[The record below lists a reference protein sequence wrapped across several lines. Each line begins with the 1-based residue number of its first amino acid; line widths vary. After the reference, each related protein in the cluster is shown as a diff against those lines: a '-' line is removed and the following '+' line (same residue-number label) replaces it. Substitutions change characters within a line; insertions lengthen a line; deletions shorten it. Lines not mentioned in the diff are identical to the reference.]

1 MKNLVFISAVFLSNC
16 SYAQFVGL
24 KYKNIEPANI
34 VVTYSLQYQQDSTD
48 PSNIRSSTFYLF
60 MGNTISKYVNCANY
74 SRDTA
79 TRRFTT
85 NKQVIDYMTNPQI
98 PKAGILYQIFK
109 NYPKGKL
116 TFTDHIPSDTFK
128 FEENLDIF
136 HWNLTD
142 DTAINCGYKT
152 QKATCYFGG
161 RSWSAWFSPDL
172 PYNDGPYKFNGLPGL
187 IVKVYDN
194 RNHYVFNLLSIN
206 KPETGVMIDI
216 QDQEYIETTKQGFFR
231 AEDSFRE
238 DIVNR
243 AKEVSSDNDFI
254 QTLAKNAAQR
264 NNPIELL
271 RK

>member
-1 MKNLVFISAVFLSNC
+1 MRNLILITAILFANY
-16 SYAQFVGL
+16 SYGQLVGL

-34 VVTYSLQYQQDSTD
+34 VVTYSLQYQQDSTN

-85 NKQVIDYMTNPQI
+85 NNQVIDYMNNPQI

-109 NYPKGKL
+109 NHPKGKL
-116 TFTDHIPSDTFK
+116 TFTDHIPSNTFK

-136 HWNLTD
+136 QWNLTG
-142 DTAINCGYKT
+142 DTATNCGYKT
-152 QKATCYFGG
+152 QKATCDFGG

-172 PYNDGPYKFNGLPGL
+172 PYSDGPYKFNGLPGL
-187 IVKVYDN
+187 IVKVYDS

-206 KPETGVMIDI
+206 KLKPEVMIDI
-216 QDQEYIETTKQGFFR
+216 QDKEYIVTTKQGFFK
-231 AEDSFRE
+231 AFDSFRE
-238 DIVNR
+238 DITNR
-243 AKEVSSDNDFI
+243 ARQVSNDGNFV
-254 QTLAKNAAQR
+254 QTVAKNMAQN
-264 NNPIELL
+264 NNPIELI

>member
-1 MKNLVFISAVFLSNC
+1 MRNSILITAILFANY
-16 SYAQFVGL
+16 SYAQLVGL

-34 VVTYSLQYQQDSTD
+34 VVTYSLQYQQDSTN

-85 NKQVIDYMTNPQI
+85 NNQVIDYMNNPQI

-116 TFTDHIPSDTFK
+116 TFTDHIPSNTFK

-136 HWNLTD
+136 HWNLTGD
-142 DTAINCGYKT
+142 KATNCGYKT
-152 QKATCYFGG
+152 QKATCDFGG

-172 PYNDGPYKFNGLPGL
+172 PYSDGPYKFNGLPGL
-187 IVKVYDN
+187 IVKVYDS

-206 KPETGVMIDI
+206 KLEPEVMVDI
-216 QDQEYIETTKQGFFR
+216 QDKEYIVTTKQGFFK
-231 AEDSFRE
+231 AFDSFRE
-238 DIVNR
+238 DITNR
-243 AKEVSSDNDFI
+243 ARQVSNDGNFV
-254 QTLAKNAAQR
+254 QTVAKNMAQN
-264 NNPIELL
+264 NNPIELI

>member
-1 MKNLVFISAVFLSNC
+1 MHNYLLLIAIFFTNC
-16 SYAQFVGL
+16 LFAQFVGL

-48 PSNIRSSTFYLF
+48 QSNIKSSTFYLF
-60 MGNTISKYVNCANY
+60 IGKTMSKYVNCANY

-79 TRRFTT
+79 TRKFTT
-85 NKQVIDYMTNPQI
+85 NKQVIDYLTDPQI

-116 TFTDHIPSDTFK
+116 TFTDHIPSNTYR

-136 HWNLTD
+136 HWDLTG
-142 DTAINCGYKT
+142 DTATMFGYKS
-152 QKATCYFGG
+152 QKATCNFGG
-161 RSWSAWFSPDL
+161 RSWIAWFSPNL

-187 IVKVYDN
+187 IIKIYDA
-194 RNHYVFNLLSIN
+194 RKQYVFEMLSIN
-206 KPETGVMIDI
+206 KIEPGVMIDI
-216 QDQEYIETTKQGFFR
+216 QDKEYIETSKQVFFK

-243 AKEVSSDNDFI
+243 AKEVSGDNDFI
-254 QTLAKNAAQR
+254 QTIARNAAKR

>member
-1 MKNLVFISAVFLSNC
+1 MRNLVFITAVFLSNC

-48 PSNIRSSTFYLF
+48 LSNIRSSTFYLF

-85 NKQVIDYMTNPQI
+85 NQQVIDYMTNPQI

-116 TFTDHIPSDTFK
+116 TFTDHIPSNTFK

-136 HWNLTD
+136 HWILTG
-142 DTAINCGYKT
+142 DTATNCGYKT
-152 QKATCYFGG
+152 QKATCDFGG
-161 RSWSAWFSPDL
+161 RSWSAWFSSDL

-187 IVKVYDN
+187 IVKVYDTH
-194 RNHYVFNLLSIN
+194 NHYVFNLLSIN
-206 KPETGVMIDI
+206 KLETGVMIDI
-216 QDQEYIETTKQGFFR
+216 QDKDYIETTKQGFFR

-243 AKEVSSDNDFI
+243 AKEVSSDNDFL

>member
-1 MKNLVFISAVFLSNC
+1 MRKLVILAAVFLSNW

-24 KYKNIEPANI
+24 KYRNIEPANI
-34 VVTYSLQYQQDSTD
+34 VATYSLQYQLDSTN

-60 MGNTISKYVNCANY
+60 VGNTISKYVNSANY

-79 TRRFTT
+79 TRKFTT
-85 NKQVIDYMTNPQI
+85 NKQVIEYMTDPQV
-98 PKAGILYQIFK
+98 ARSGFLYQIFK

-116 TFTDHIPSDTFK
+116 TFTDHIPSDTFR

-136 HWNLTD
+136 QWDLTG
-142 DTAINCGYKT
+142 DTATICGYKS
-152 QKATCYFGG
+152 QKATCNFGG
-161 RSWSAWFSPDL
+161 RSWIAWFSSDL

-187 IVKVYDN
+187 IVKVYDT
-194 RNHYVFNLLSIN
+194 RNHYVFDLLSVN
-206 KPETGVMIDI
+206 KFESGIMIDI
-216 QDQEYIETTKQGFFR
+216 QDKEYIETSKQEFFR

-243 AKEVSSDNDFI
+243 AKQVSGDNDFI
-254 QTLAKNAAQR
+254 LTVARNAAER